1 MPDWIVWLFVGFIVY
16 RFCIAGSG
24 SSCGRSIPSS
34 RRGGRPEDRE
44 VSGGGVTRAAMP
56 RGARRGAEPPI
67 QAAQRRFVEGATTVE
82 EYEAELDRALR
93 ERPSSRETETAAP
106 RTSRL

>member
-24 SSCGRSIPSS
+24 ASCGRSIPSS
-34 RRGGRPEDRE
+34 RRGGRTADRE
-44 VSGGGVTRAAMP
+44 LSGRDATRVAMQ
-56 RGARRGAEPPI
+56 RGAGRGSETPI

-82 EYEAELDRALR
+82 EYEAELDRALKIGR
-93 ERPSSRETETAAP
+93 AHV
-106 RTSRL
+106 